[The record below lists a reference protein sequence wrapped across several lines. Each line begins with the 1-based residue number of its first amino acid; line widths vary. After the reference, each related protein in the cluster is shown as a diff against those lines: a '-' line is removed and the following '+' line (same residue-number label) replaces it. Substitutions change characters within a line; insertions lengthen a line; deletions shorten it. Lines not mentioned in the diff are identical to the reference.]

1 MKLRFIAA
9 TVAAFAMS
17 SGAAVAQSAASS
29 SSTSATAP
37 SERALLSYAIGYEMA
52 RGMAERKVDLD
63 VTTLVRAVQDGYA
76 KRDPAMPGDKLAA
89 ALTNFQKRMADQE
102 RAEFERVSRENK
114 SKSEAF
120 LSANRSKPGVKVLA
134 SGVQYRVI
142 EAGSGSKPTANSTV
156 TVDLTGSVSTGQ
168 KFADTKGGDSPKP
181 ATFKISEFPLT
192 GLKEVLLMMP
202 VGARWEV
209 TLPADKAYG
218 NDPRSPVGP
227 GQAVVFDIKLLS
239 SK

>member
-9 TVAAFAMS
+9 TVAALAMS
-17 SGAAVAQSAASS
+17 SGAAVAQSAS

-37 SERALLSYAIGYEMA
+37 SDRALLSYAIGYEMA

-76 KRDPAMPGDKLAA
+76 KRDPTMPSDKLAA
-89 ALTNFQKRMADQE
+89 ALSSFQKRMAEQE
-102 RAEFERVSRENK
+102 RAEYERVSRENK
-114 SKSEAF
+114 TKSDAF
-120 LSANRSKPGVKVLA
+120 LSANRSKPGVKVLP

-142 EAGSGSKPTANSTV
+142 EAGSGAKPTANSTV

-168 KFADTKGGDSPKP
+168 KFADTKSGENAKP
-181 ATFKISEFPLT
+181 ATFKISDFPLT

-202 VGARWEV
+202 VGAHWEV
-209 TLPADKAYG
+209 TLPSDKAYG

-239 SK
+239 SR